1 MWIVTMILLDT
12 SFLYAVNDERDKNH
26 GAAVTVLSTF
36 SEPLLLPAPVLS
48 ELCYL
53 LDSRLGHRAMRRF
66 VRGLAASDVRIASLS
81 TEDIERTADLLDQYA
96 DNLLDF
102 ADTAIVAI
110 AERENISQIA
120 TFDRRDFSIIRPR
133 HVRFFELLP

>member
-1 MWIVTMILLDT
+1 
-12 SFLYAVNDERDKNH
+12 
-26 GAAVTVLSTF
+26 
-36 SEPLLLPAPVLS
+36 
-48 ELCYL
+48 
-53 LDSRLGHRAMRRF
+53 MRRF
-66 VRGLAASDVRIASLS
+66 VRGLAASDIRIASLS